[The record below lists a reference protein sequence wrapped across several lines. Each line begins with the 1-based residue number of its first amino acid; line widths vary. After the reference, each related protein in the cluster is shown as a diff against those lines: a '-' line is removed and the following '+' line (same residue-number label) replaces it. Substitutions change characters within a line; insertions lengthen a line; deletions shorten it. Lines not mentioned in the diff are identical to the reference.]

1 MPVSCLTEGLG
12 YIGRDCS
19 WIWSTASWAD
29 KCGVW
34 FKGKQNACDWACIQ
48 LLFIMARRGFFN
60 GCGLWVYWIT
70 VCACCPV
77 VSEFVTRAS
86 LHVNGAAAKSM
97 QFPTWPHGGSV
108 TFWLLSNGSTP
119 GESELPFAASPS
131 RFCWRLRLG
140 CGPRWA
146 HKDERC
152 SVRLGI
158 IYSLICSR
166 KSERKRC
173 LSSYAVFR
181 PKHSHDQP
189 TDPQSLN
196 LWINKQSWVCVS
208 HRRHDGAV
216 RCDAETYVKSH

>member
-1 MPVSCLTEGLG
+1 MEFDLRESKTLVTGHAFSYYYHGTEGL
-12 YIGRDCS
+12 
-19 WIWSTASWAD
+19 
-29 KCGVW
+29 
-34 FKGKQNACDWACIQ
+34 
-48 LLFIMARRGFFN
+48 FN
-60 GCGLWVYWIT
+60 GRGLWVYWIT

-86 LHVNGAAAKSM
+86 LHVNGAAAKKHAI
-97 QFPTWPHGGSV
+97 PNLTTWWQCYI
-108 TFWLLSNGSTP
+108 FDCFKWLHTWG
-119 GESELPFAASPS
+119 SELPFAASPS

-166 KSERKRC
+166 TSERKRC

-208 HRRHDGAV
+208 RRRPSDGDAV